1 MENKYSNK
9 YLIETGIGLQDV
21 DGLKNSPYFLSQVDK
36 YINGEISL
44 YELDKI
50 INSYYENKPDEDERT
65 EEADIVSNR
74 IAQIISDDSFTFT
87 VGQLISIHKRLFE
100 GVFSHAGKLR
110 DFNFIKKEWV
120 LDGRSVIYGDYHE
133 LQTTLEYDFE
143 SERNFKYLGLSIDE
157 IINHLATFI
166 SNLWQIHAF
175 QEGNTRTTA
184 VFFIKYLRSLGFDVT
199 NDVFAKNAWY
209 FRNALVRANF
219 RFITRGI
226 YDDKSYLVLFLR
238 NLLLNEHNILKN
250 RDLRININKENDKM
264 SSKESRVIELM
275 RINPKMSIDELASK
289 IGVSSRT
296 IKNITAALVK
306 EKKIKR
312 INGKRYGYWEVIKLC
327 WLLVLVY
334 WLEEKSF

>member
-21 DGLKNSPYFLSQVDK
+21 DGLKNSSYFLSQADK
-36 YINGEISL
+36 YINGKISL
-44 YELDKI
+44 DELDKI
-50 INSYYENKPDEDERT
+50 INSYYENKPGEDERT

-87 VGQLISIHKRLFE
+87 VGQLVSIHKRLFD
-100 GVFSHAGKLR
+100 GVFNHAGKLR

-133 LQTTLEYDFE
+133 LQSTLEYDFD
-143 SERNFKYLGLSIDE
+143 SERKFNYIGLSKDE
-157 IINHLATFI
+157 IIEHLATFV

-184 VFFIKYLRSLGFDVT
+184 VFFIKYLRRLGFDVT

-219 RFITRGI
+219 RFIGKGI
-226 YDDKSYLVLFLR
+226 NDDKSYLILFLR
-238 NLLLNEHNILKN
+238 NLLLNEHNSLRN
-250 RDLRININKENDKM
+250 RDLRISIDGKND
-264 SSKESRVIELM
+264 EPLPRELRVVEL
-275 RINPKMSIDELASK
+275 IKANPKISINELANK
-289 IGVSSRT
+289 IGVSPRT
-296 IKNITAALVK
+296 IKNVTAALVK
-306 EKKIKR
+306 NNKIKR
-312 INGKRYGYWEVIKLC
+312 INGKRFGYWEVL
-327 WLLVLVY
+327 
-334 WLEEKSF
+334 

>member
-1 MENKYSNK
+1 MENKYSKK

-21 DGLKNSPYFLSQVDK
+21 DGLKNSRYFLSQADK

-44 YELDKI
+44 EDLDKL
-50 INSYYENKPDEDERT
+50 INSYYENKPGEDERT

-87 VGQLISIHKRLFE
+87 VGQLVSIHKRLFE
-100 GVFSHAGKLR
+100 GVFGHAGKLR
-110 DFNFIKKEWV
+110 DYNFIKREWV

-143 SERNFKYLGLSIDE
+143 LERKFRYSSLSMDE
-157 IINHLATFI
+157 IIDHLATFV

-219 RFITRGI
+219 KYVSKGI
-226 YDDKSYLVLFLR
+226 PDDKSFIILFLR
-238 NLLLNEHNILKN
+238 NLLLNERNVLKN
-250 RDLRININKENDKM
+250 RDLRINIDVKNNEHL
-264 SSKESRVIELM
+264 SRESRILELM
-275 RINPKMSIDELASK
+275 KTNPKISVNELANRIS
-289 IGVSSRT
+289 VSPRT
-296 IKNITAALVK
+296 IKSLIAVLVQ
-306 EKKIKR
+306 ESKIKR
-312 INGKRYGYWEVIKLC
+312 VNGKRYGYWEIL
-327 WLLVLVY
+327 
-334 WLEEKSF
+334 

>member
-1 MENKYSNK
+1 MENKYSKK

-21 DGLKNSPYFLSQVDK
+21 DGLKNSRYFLSQADK

-44 YELDKI
+44 EDLDKL
-50 INSYYENKPDEDERT
+50 INSYYEKKPGEDERT

-87 VGQLISIHKRLFE
+87 VGQLVSIHKRLFE
-100 GVFSHAGKLR
+100 GVFGHAGKLR
-110 DFNFIKKEWV
+110 DYNFIKREWV

-143 SERNFKYLGLSIDE
+143 LERNFRYSSLSMDE
-157 IINHLATFI
+157 IINHLATFV

-184 VFFIKYLRSLGFDVT
+184 VFFIKYLRSLGFNVT

-219 RFITRGI
+219 KYVSKGI
-226 YDDKSYLVLFLR
+226 PDDKSFIILFLR
-238 NLLLNEHNILKN
+238 NLLLNERNVLKN
-250 RDLRININKENDKM
+250 RDLRINIDKNNNEPL
-264 SSKESRVIELM
+264 SRESRILELM
-275 RINPKMSIDELASK
+275 KTNPKISVDELANRIS
-289 IGVSSRT
+289 VSPRT
-296 IKNITAALVK
+296 IKSLIAVLVQ
-306 EKKIKR
+306 ESKIKR
-312 INGKRYGYWEVIKLC
+312 VNGKRYGYWEVL
-327 WLLVLVY
+327 
-334 WLEEKSF
+334 

>member
-21 DGLKNSPYFLSQVDK
+21 DGLKNSSYFLSQADK

-44 YELDKI
+44 DELDKI
-50 INSYYENKPDEDERT
+50 INSYYENKPGEDART

-74 IAQIISDDSFTFT
+74 IAQIISNDSFTFT
-87 VGQLISIHKRLFE
+87 VGQLVSIHKRLFD
-100 GVFSHAGKLR
+100 GVYNHAGKLR

-133 LQTTLEYDFE
+133 LQSTLEYDFE
-143 SERNFKYLGLSIDE
+143 SERKFKYVGLSKDE
-157 IINHLATFI
+157 IIEHLATFV

-219 RFITRGI
+219 RFIGKGI
-226 YDDKSYLVLFLR
+226 NDDKSYLILFLR
-238 NLLLNEHNILKN
+238 NLLLKEHNVLRN
-250 RDLRININKENDKM
+250 RDLRISVDKEND
-264 SSKESRVIELM
+264 EPLPREL
-275 RINPKMSIDELASK
+275 RIVELIKANPKISIDELANR
-289 IGVSSRT
+289 IGVSPRT
-296 IKNITAALVK
+296 IKNITAVLVK
-306 EKKIKR
+306 NNKIKR
-312 INGKRYGYWEVIKLC
+312 IKNYLITLIFDI
-327 WLLVLVY
+327 LLI
-334 WLEEKSF
+334 

>member
-1 MENKYSNK
+1 MENKYSSK

-21 DGLKNSPYFLSQVDK
+21 DGLKNSPYFLSQADK
-36 YINGEISL
+36 YIKGEISL
-44 YELDKI
+44 DELDKI

-74 IAQIISDDSFTFT
+74 IAQIISNDYFTFT
-87 VGQLISIHKRLFE
+87 VGQLISIHKRLFD
-100 GVFSHAGKLR
+100 GVFGHAGKLR

-133 LQTTLEYDFE
+133 LQSTLEYDFE
-143 SERNFKYLGLSIDE
+143 LERNFNYIGLSTDE
-157 IINHLATFI
+157 VINHLATFI

-184 VFFIKYLRSLGFDVT
+184 VFFIKYLRSLGFNVN

-219 RFITRGI
+219 RFIVKGI

-238 NLLLNEHNILKN
+238 NLLLNEHNVLRN
-250 RDLRININKENDKM
+250 RDLRITIDKENNEPFTKDL
-264 SSKESRVIELM
+264 RVIELI
-275 RINPKMSIDELASK
+275 RANPKIKIDELANK
-289 IGVSSRT
+289 IGASPRT
-296 IKNITAALVK
+296 IKSITAALVK
-306 EKKIKR
+306 DNKIRR
-312 INGKRYGYWEVIKLC
+312 INGKRYGYWEII
-327 WLLVLVY
+327 
-334 WLEEKSF
+334 

>member
-1 MENKYSNK
+1 MENKYSKK

-21 DGLKNSPYFLSQVDK
+21 DGLKNSRYFLSQADK

-44 YELDKI
+44 EDLDKL
-50 INSYYENKPDEDERT
+50 INSYYENKPGEDERT

-87 VGQLISIHKRLFE
+87 VGQLVSIHKRLFE
-100 GVFSHAGKLR
+100 GVFGHAGKLR
-110 DFNFIKKEWV
+110 DYNFIKREWV

-143 SERNFKYLGLSIDE
+143 LERKFRYSSLSMDE
-157 IINHLATFI
+157 IIDHLATFV

-219 RFITRGI
+219 KYVSKGIPDDRSFII
-226 YDDKSYLVLFLR
+226 LFLR
-238 NLLLNEHNILKN
+238 NLLLNERNVLKN
-250 RDLRININKENDKM
+250 RDLRINIDKNNNEPL
-264 SSKESRVIELM
+264 SRESRILELM
-275 RINPKMSIDELASK
+275 KTNPKISVDELANRIS
-289 IGVSSRT
+289 VSPRT
-296 IKNITAALVK
+296 IKSLIAILVQ
-306 EKKIKR
+306 ENKIKR
-312 INGKRYGYWEVIKLC
+312 VNGKRYGYWEIL
-327 WLLVLVY
+327 
-334 WLEEKSF
+334 

>member
-1 MENKYSNK
+1 MENKYSKK

-21 DGLKNSPYFLSQVDK
+21 DGLKNSRYFLSQADK

-44 YELDKI
+44 EDLDKL
-50 INSYYENKPDEDERT
+50 INSYYENKPGEDERT

-87 VGQLISIHKRLFE
+87 VGQLVSIHKRLFE
-100 GVFSHAGKLR
+100 SVFGHAGKLR
-110 DFNFIKKEWV
+110 DYNFIKREWV

-143 SERNFKYLGLSIDE
+143 LERKFRYSNLSMDE
-157 IINHLATFI
+157 IIDHLATFV

-219 RFITRGI
+219 KHISKGIHDDRSFII
-226 YDDKSYLVLFLR
+226 LFLR
-238 NLLLNEHNILKN
+238 NLLLNEHNVLKN
-250 RDLRININKENDKM
+250 RDLRINIDKNNNEPL
-264 SSKESRVIELM
+264 SRESRILELM
-275 RINPKMSIDELASK
+275 KTNPKISVDELANRIS
-289 IGVSSRT
+289 VSPRT
-296 IKNITAALVK
+296 IKSLIAILVQ
-306 EKKIKR
+306 ESKIKR
-312 INGKRYGYWEVIKLC
+312 VNGKRYGYWEIL
-327 WLLVLVY
+327 
-334 WLEEKSF
+334 